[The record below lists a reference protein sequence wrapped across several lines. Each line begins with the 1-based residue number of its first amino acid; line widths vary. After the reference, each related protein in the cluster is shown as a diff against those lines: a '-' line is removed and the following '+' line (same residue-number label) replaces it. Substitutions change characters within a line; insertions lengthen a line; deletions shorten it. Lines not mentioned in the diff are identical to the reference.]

1 MLNTCQEVIRK
12 LIDDVRT
19 QEAALPTL
27 VHADLHKRNIY
38 VSPSDPTVIVGIIDW
53 QSTSIEPAFIYA
65 NETPDLASFPSDG
78 PEDDNVVTS
87 PERDRRV
94 KDASICYQTYD
105 VAMKGFLPKL
115 RPARLLDPTLFRPF
129 HYCHTTWRDSATALR
144 QELIELAAR
153 WTELGMQGTCPY
165 SPSETELREHSQL
178 YEDFETVQK
187 LKMWLIDSLN
197 TNSDGWVPNE
207 AWDTAQ
213 DAHRAAYEEWMK
225 TARESEVQ
233 GGDLTI
239 EKAEKPWPFD
249 SR

>member
-1 MLNTCQEVIRK
+1 
-12 LIDDVRT
+12 
-19 QEAALPTL
+19 
-27 VHADLHKRNIY
+27 
-38 VSPSDPTVIVGIIDW
+38 
-53 QSTSIEPAFIYA
+53 
-65 NETPDLASFPSDG
+65 
-78 PEDDNVVTS
+78 
-87 PERDRRV
+87 
-94 KDASICYQTYD
+94 
-105 VAMKGFLPKL
+105 MKGFLPKL